1 MYWLIVA
8 IQLPR
13 WLDRKTENLKPM
25 CVLADEVL
33 PAAVPCSMCGEGPA
47 ALPHV
52 NCANIDC
59 NELFI
64 ACAACKTK

>member
-1 MYWLIVA
+1 MLT
-8 IQLPR
+8 L
-13 WLDRKTENLKPM
+13 L
-25 CVLADEVL
+25 LAAPQTMWCAGEGL
-33 PAAVPCSMCGEGPA
+33 PAAVPCSMCGEAPA

-64 ACAACKTK
+64 ACNACKTK